1 MRNVANW
8 RKIAQESKDILTVCL
23 ATVIDQAMTAQKE
36 PTWFAVFV
44 NEDSHEKPSNR
55 ITKSTQKS
63 VYELDIQ
70 ALLKFMRYRP
80 KWADSVLNYYG
91 FYQGLDEFAADGQR
105 KQLESLL
112 DRLIVDYRNRI
123 EAHSRAADL
132 AGELNGQGMERIYGY
147 EEAYYDMLRL
157 ARIFAKD
164 PAGKTYYRRMVNLKS
179 NKKWLVI
186 PAAVVLVAALV
197 AGGLLLKPKENVYK
211 NHAAPV
217 CTVGQITVQ
226 PVEVYYDGREIVAV
240 CYVTNG
246 TDKTVTDVDVY
257 AMRLVSG
264 GKTVAAADFG
274 RLRGLKLR
282 SGESGVWT
290 FRFPRNTITIKD
302 ADLTKVDLI
311 AFCK

>member
-132 AGELNGQGMERIYGY
+132 AGELNGQGMERCSIVQLSHPVRTVGIGAL
-147 EEAYYDMLRL
+147 ERDDRQNRQRDYDSKCRRAHPCGAIAQGMLRL
-157 ARIFAKD
+157 CHGFH
-164 PAGKTYYRRMVNLKS
+164 P
-179 NKKWLVI
+179 
-186 PAAVVLVAALV
+186 
-197 AGGLLLKPKENVYK
+197 
-211 NHAAPV
+211 
-217 CTVGQITVQ
+217 CIT
-226 PVEVYYDGREIVAV
+226 
-240 CYVTNG
+240 
-246 TDKTVTDVDVY
+246 
-257 AMRLVSG
+257 
-264 GKTVAAADFG
+264 
-274 RLRGLKLR
+274 LR
-282 SGESGVWT
+282 
-290 FRFPRNTITIKD
+290 
-302 ADLTKVDLI
+302 
-311 AFCK
+311 

>member
-1 MRNVANW
+1 MRCVANW
-8 RKIAQESKDILTVCL
+8 RKIAQESKDLLTVCL
-23 ATVIDQAMTAQKE
+23 SKIIDKALSAQLGEGWFVGFAEADGKE
-36 PTWFAVFV
+36 KV
-44 NEDSHEKPSNR
+44 SNR
-55 ITKSTQKS
+55 ITKGSQKS
-63 VYELDIQ
+63 VGDLDLQ
-70 ALLKFMRYRP
+70 ALLKFMRHRP
-80 KWADSVLNYYG
+80 KWADLVLNYYG
-91 FYQGLDEFAADGQR
+91 FYQGLDEFAAEGQR

-112 DRLIVDYRNRI
+112 DRLIVDFRNRI

-147 EEAYYDMLRL
+147 EEAYNDMVRL
-157 ARIFAKD
+157 CRIFAKD
-164 PAGKTYYRRMVNLKS
+164 PVGKTYYRRMVNFKS

-186 PAAVVLVAALV
+186 PAAVALVAALV
-197 AGGLLLKPKENVYK
+197 AGALLLKPKENVYK
-211 NHAAPV
+211 NDAAPL

-226 PVEVYYDGREIVAV
+226 PMEVYYDGREIVAL

-257 AMRLVSG
+257 SMRLVSG

-274 RLRGLKLR
+274 TLRGLKLR
-282 SGESGVWT
+282 SGESVVWT
-290 FRFPRNTITIKD
+290 FRFPRSTITIKD